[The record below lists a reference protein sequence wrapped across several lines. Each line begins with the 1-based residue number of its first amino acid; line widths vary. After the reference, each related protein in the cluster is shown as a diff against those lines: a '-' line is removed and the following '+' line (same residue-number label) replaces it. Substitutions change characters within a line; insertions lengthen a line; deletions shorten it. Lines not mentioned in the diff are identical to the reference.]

1 MENEQDF
8 FKKISEYYS
17 GEEEQKVSK
26 EDFEGS
32 SAEKRLFD
40 WIDRFWTLQSPKS
53 DRTERIKRMT
63 LMKIR
68 PTRHPFQKFRQLA
81 IRYAA
86 VIILALG
93 IGGVAYYYSRKDIQM
108 IQAVN
113 GIGKVKVIELP
124 DGSKA
129 WLNAKSSITY
139 PEKFTGGTREVKMS
153 GEVYLEVEHD
163 KRHPFI
169 VWTKDVKVQVL
180 GTSFMVSS
188 YNDEPEVDIYL
199 AKGGIELEALK
210 RNKKMKLIPGDEVT
224 YEKSTMNF
232 IKIHRNSFDMDS
244 WRFGGLSFYNEPISK
259 IARKLE
265 RRFGVSLQIA
275 NQDIGD
281 MNFTARFENEKL
293 EQILDFI
300 SVGSNIKYIK
310 TATGYKITY

>member
-1 MENEQDF
+1 
-8 FKKISEYYS
+8 
-17 GEEEQKVSK
+17 
-26 EDFEGS
+26 
-32 SAEKRLFD
+32 
-40 WIDRFWTLQSPKS
+40 
-53 DRTERIKRMT
+53 
-63 LMKIR
+63 
-68 PTRHPFQKFRQLA
+68 
-81 IRYAA
+81 
-86 VIILALG
+86 
-93 IGGVAYYYSRKDIQM
+93 M
-108 IQAVN
+108 IQAVS
-113 GIGKVKVIELP
+113 GIGQIKVIELP

-139 PEKFTGGTREVKMS
+139 PEKFTGDTREVKMY

-163 KRHPFI
+163 KKHPFI

-188 YNDEPEVDIYL
+188 YNDEPEVHIYL
-199 AKGGIELEALK
+199 AKGSVELKALK
-210 RNKKMKLIPGDEVT
+210 LDKKMKLIPGDDVA

-232 IKIHRNSFDMDS
+232 IKIHRCDSDMDS

-265 RRFGVSLQIA
+265 RRFGVHLQIA
-275 NQDIGD
+275 NNDIGN

-300 SVGSNIKYIK
+300 SMGSNIKCIK